1 MTESQ
6 IWSWKALFLK
16 IESFLGSSG
25 HQLGQCSVNYRTHT
39 LEGFEFYMS
48 SLVHLKNLLDANIMI
63 NIDQVLMKSMNVLDG
78 QITQLISCL
87 TEIIG

>member
-25 HQLGQCSVNYRTHT
+25 HQSSVNYRTHT

-63 NIDQVLMKSMNVLDG
+63 NIDQLLMKSMNVLDG

-87 TEIIG
+87 TEMIG